1 MADDIRA
8 RWVEYLC
15 TLVDFSEPED
25 ELYQRIL
32 IVVFVL
38 IEGRKAA
45 ITVLVVPHPI
55 VSLVQAFRVE
65 LKERSSFV
73 MLLHLAKHCHQHAC
87 VINIRS
93 VLEFLSVWNASNL
106 LQFVSDQVLNNR
118 MQFLWRFT

>member
-55 VSLVQAFRVE
+55 VSLVQALRVQ

-73 MLLHLAKHCHQHAC
+73 MLLHLAKHCH
-87 VINIRS
+87 
-93 VLEFLSVWNASNL
+93 
-106 LQFVSDQVLNNR
+106 
-118 MQFLWRFT
+118 